1 VRVGLVAAACFAAC
15 LSAPGLAGCGG
26 GSEQAP
32 GAAPAPGSDEL
43 TELRSLEPL
52 QAAFA
57 ADAGRARVVL
67 LVSPT

>member
-1 VRVGLVAAACFAAC
+1 
-15 LSAPGLAGCGG
+15 
-26 GSEQAP
+26 
-32 GAAPAPGSDEL
+32 L